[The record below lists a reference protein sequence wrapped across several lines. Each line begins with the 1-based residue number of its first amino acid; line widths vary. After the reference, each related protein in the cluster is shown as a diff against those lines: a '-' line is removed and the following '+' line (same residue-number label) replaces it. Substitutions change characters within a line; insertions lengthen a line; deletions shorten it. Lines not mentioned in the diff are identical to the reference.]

1 MRRHELSEAE
11 WLILAPLLENRLD
24 LGGRPPKIDDRTFL
38 NAVLWKVRTG
48 VPWRDIPERYGAW
61 KTIYSRFRR
70 WTQAGHFEVI
80 FQALHIDV
88 DEEWNAIDGTA
99 IRAHQHSSG
108 GKGGQKKMTLEYL
121 VEVAPQKSMPE

>member
-1 MRRHELSEAE
+1 M
-11 WLILAPLLENRLD
+11 
-24 LGGRPPKIDDRTFL
+24 
-38 NAVLWKVRTG
+38 
-48 VPWRDIPERYGAW
+48 PWRDIPERYGAW

-70 WTQAGHFEVI
+70 WAQAEHFEVI

-121 VEVAPQKSMPE
+121 VEVAPRKSMPE